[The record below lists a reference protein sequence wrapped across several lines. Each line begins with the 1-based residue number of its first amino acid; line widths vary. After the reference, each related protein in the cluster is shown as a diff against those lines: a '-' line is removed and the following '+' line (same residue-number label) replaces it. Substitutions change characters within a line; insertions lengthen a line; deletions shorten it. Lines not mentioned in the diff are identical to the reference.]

1 MKYSLVGLRPRFDG
15 HWLTILLG
23 IVLLASISSLS
34 HGQAIDPE
42 PCHVEKSQGVNFT
55 GSDVGDVITV
65 KVSGNPCSQA
75 IVSIV
80 LYSPEGDEIYRYEGN
95 FIEHMPYI
103 IYEPELNSLVEFFV
117 SKVIDGAI
125 MRETRDLPPYTGV
138 DSFYEATNDF
148 VVIDIDEYEK
158 LRLGA
163 LPLLWHATGESTWV
177 HVVYNPSTQLSQ
189 VIMRGGVFQ

>member
-1 MKYSLVGLRPRFDG
+1 MKHSLIGRSARVAARSLA
-15 HWLTILLG
+15 
-23 IVLLASISSLS
+23 VLVLALFSSSS
-34 HGQAIDPE
+34 HAQAIDPE
-42 PCHVEKSQGVNFT
+42 PCHVEKSQEVNFT
-55 GSDVGDVITV
+55 GSDQGDVITV

-80 LYSPEGDEIYRYEGN
+80 LSSADGQEVYRYEGN

-117 SKVIDGAI
+117 SKVIEGAI
-125 MRETRDLPPYTGV
+125 LRKTADLPAYTGV

-148 VVIDIDEYEK
+148 VVIDIEEYEK
-158 LRLGA
+158 LRLGGF
-163 LPLLWHATGESTWV
+163 PLLWHATGESTWV

>member
-1 MKYSLVGLRPRFDG
+1 MKHSFVGMLPRVFRYFSG
-15 HWLTILLG
+15 VL
-23 IVLLASISSLS
+23 LLASFSSICS
-34 HGQAIDPE
+34 AEAIDPE
-42 PCHVEKSQGVNFT
+42 PCDVEKSQAVNFT
-55 GSDVGDVITV
+55 GSDKGDLLTV
-65 KVSGNPCSQA
+65 RVSGDPCSQA

-80 LYSPEGDEIYRYEGN
+80 LSRSGGEEVYRYEGS

-103 IYEPELNSLVEFFV
+103 IYEPELNNLVEFFV

-125 MRETRDLPPYTGV
+125 LRQTGDLPPYTGV

-148 VVIDIDEYEK
+148 VVIDIEEYEK
-158 LRLGA
+158 LRSGG